1 MTDVIALATSRLVG
15 LLLDLLMFSNWS
27 GNMTAY
33 LGIPDV
39 TKSVGACYFS
49 SRMMLRGC
57 LEKHFGSILVGM
69 FCELGTMTMLAL
81 LLLHNRRQVLS
92 TVPKA
97 KTFCDLAAQHK
108 ICRAKLRVLIARAKP

>member
-15 LLLDLLMFSNWS
+15 LLWDLLMFSNWS
-27 GNMTAY
+27 GSMMAY

-39 TKSVGACYFS
+39 TKSVGVCYIS
-49 SRMMLRGC
+49 SRMMLLGC
-57 LEKHFGSILVGM
+57 LETHFGSILVGM

-81 LLLHNRRQVLS
+81 VLLHNRRQVLS

-97 KTFCDLAAQHK
+97 KMFCDLAARHK
-108 ICRAKLRVLIARAKP
+108 ICRAKPQVCIAP